1 MGSIFPSVSTYG
13 YEKNDALPLCKDWK
27 WDYERDEPVFFKGEP
42 VTVQGKEAVKVWCWN
57 ALKTARGRY
66 RIFSRDFGSDLE
78 KLIGKNYLETT
89 KKAEAKRYV
98 KDCLMVSRYVT
109 AVENIK
115 VAFEDDDLQIDCT
128 VNTVY
133 GAFGVS
139 MK

>member
-1 MGSIFPSVSTYG
+1 M
-13 YEKNDALPLCKDWK
+13 
-27 WDYERDEPVFFKGEP
+27 
-42 VTVQGKEAVKVWCWN
+42 TVQGKEAVKVWCWN

-98 KDCLMVSRYVT
+98 RDCLMVSRYVT
-109 AVENIK
+109 SVENIQ

-133 GAFGVS
+133 GRFGVS
-139 MK
+139 TN